1 MCRAF
6 VDHTPSPTE
15 VVFFARGLRD
25 PAHPAMA
32 RVEHV
37 RAVPPLMLKTTV
49 QQSLASST
57 SRSKSFL
64 ARLGVTRASE
74 EKKENPM
81 NTDVLTT
88 RVADGIAVITL
99 GSARRIYF
107 DKEMGEALTE
117 ALDGFAGDASV
128 RVVVVTGGA
137 PGYFIRHFSVA
148 ALIRL
153 AEALRASGREWP
165 ENATYNGGFFDKA
178 MALCE
183 SMPKPVIAAISGTC
197 LAGGFEF
204 ALSCDLRIAEDGDY
218 LIGLPEANLGLL
230 PGAGGTQRL
239 PRTIGT
245 PAALMHILLGEPL
258 TPREAERKGLV
269 HETVSGKAIDRAM
282 EIAQRLSSHTPE
294 SVAYIKRL
302 VRNATETPLAQ
313 GLALER
319 NLFLKLCISEAGLAR
334 MRSY

>member
-1 MCRAF
+1 MRKQI
-6 VDHTPSPTE
+6 
-15 VVFFARGLRD
+15 
-25 PAHPAMA
+25 
-32 RVEHV
+32 VEP
-37 RAVPPLMLKTTV
+37 R
-49 QQSLASST
+49 
-57 SRSKSFL
+57 
-64 ARLGVTRASE
+64 
-74 EKKENPM
+74 KEDPM
-81 NTDVLTT
+81 NADVLTT

-107 DKEMGEALTE
+107 DGEMGDALTE
-117 ALDGFAGDASV
+117 ALDQFAGDATV

-137 PGYFIRHFSVA
+137 PGYFIRHFIID

-153 AEALRASGREWP
+153 ADSIRASGREWP

-183 SMPKPVIAAISGTC
+183 SMPKPVIAAISGTA

-204 ALSCDLRIAEDGDY
+204 ALACDFRIAEDGDY
-218 LIGLPEANLGLL
+218 LIGLPEAQLGLL

-239 PRTIGT
+239 PRTIGA
-245 PAALMHILLGEPL
+245 PAALMHILMGDPVN
-258 TPREAERKGLV
+258 PREAERKGLV
-269 HETVSGKAIDRAM
+269 HETVSGKALDRAM
-282 EIAQRLSSHTPE
+282 ELAKRLSLHTPE

-319 NLFLKLCISEAGLAR
+319 NLFLKLCITEPALAR
-334 MRSY
+334 MRSYDKENITAPSRSIEVDEGKVNHG